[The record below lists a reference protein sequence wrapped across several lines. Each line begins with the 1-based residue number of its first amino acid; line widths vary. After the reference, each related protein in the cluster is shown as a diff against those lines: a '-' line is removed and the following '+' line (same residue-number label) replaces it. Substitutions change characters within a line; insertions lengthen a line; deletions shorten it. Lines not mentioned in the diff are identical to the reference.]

1 MGRKHCARRWW
12 RRGQYHSSTQVAAEF
27 VASAMSVPSFSLFS
41 DSQSLFS
48 HNPSSSHVEN
58 TTENV
63 KLEGG
68 KGNNINVSSVDETP
82 YLSLPDT
89 NSEPVIGDVPVTD
102 KGKGKVVEDFELGGS
117 RRESVP
123 KTETQP
129 VDIDCSNDSQLKK
142 KKIGIA
148 PKKLSVSSMF
158 STTFALDGFV
168 HDLVFSQLTV
178 VERSMEGMGPC
189 KLGVQNGL
197 FFICG
202 IVWMG
207 SMGDKR
213 CCRKLVSRIVY
224 PAGIVICRVGICW
237 DFLVPMNLDYKPKVD
252 WDTNCHIRVMHHLL
266 IREVHHE
273 VKNEM
278 WFVVNDSRLCFGLGE
293 FALVTVLKCKGDTSI
308 KSITENRL
316 ISKYF
321 GTASV
326 TFAQLADCFKKKKW
340 ETDDDALKIAVLY
353 FVNSFLLSQLK
364 TKVISRS
371 YIDLVECGDFN
382 NYPWGIDI
390 YKATID
396 SCSNKFQDKPSFYR
410 LGGFPLALQTWL
422 YECCPSLDGHF
433 ADHLGNKL
441 PRILNWVVMGQILNE
456 QVALQM
462 CSLQREQ
469 LKNITPTNDEKKL
482 FDEGLNFEIE
492 VECTDSQ
499 PDSFQV
505 FGTQL
510 PKTQSMH
517 ESIRGDSQPTN
528 AEVMKELQALKLF
541 VETKFEEV
549 LAAIGRQSMKPEGNS
564 AHKQQDNDPDF
575 REMHNDY
582 DQFESGHVGNDPVV
596 LGDST
601 PKAPSIYGFGGVGQD
616 GGATGVNVK
625 NVTASDGVVN
635 DDFGLDSNFKLSASA
650 IDQITAITQQAIYK
664 QSSHDVKKSGPAPLP
679 SRIPVQTRAD
689 VVIESNTAPQACQVD
704 GVGQVDVGGS
714 NVNLPSGR
722 RNVNQSGNEL
732 TTRAVNKSKPDQSVS
747 RSIVQ
752 IQTDVET
759 TPAVFAW
766 RRRPAAIKQSPYR
779 NDWQS
784 GVSVVGGSSKVIKV
798 RFPFVNDISETVDFK
813 LTTTFSNFVEANMQ
827 LGEEV
832 YLPGDQKLEPCFDFE
847 VEQIDDKTFFHTLNY
862 SGRPLSSSHLNI
874 IFYYLRKKAKYR
886 INMPI
891 KVTTTNTLFNN
902 IIQRVFTEFV
912 KGGKQDHL
920 IDRSDDIMEY
930 MKGFRMHCNT
940 PWHQVD
946 HVIFPINLAE
956 IWHWIFGCVSF
967 HKRCFY
973 VYDSLRSRKHKK
985 AIQKVAEAYAVLIP
999 LFLVSIEFYNQRSD
1013 IVVENGLHMGKKLT
1027 DPFEIELITNLPTQ
1041 QNSDCGVYVACFAE
1055 YIIEDLP
1062 IPVAN
1067 FDVDGLRAR
1076 FGILLWHYGRNKQ
1089 LHGESSESE
1098 APVAPKKTRGKKHKK

>member
-1 MGRKHCARRWW
+1 
-12 RRGQYHSSTQVAAEF
+12 
-27 VASAMSVPSFSLFS
+27 
-41 DSQSLFS
+41 
-48 HNPSSSHVEN
+48 
-58 TTENV
+58 
-63 KLEGG
+63 
-68 KGNNINVSSVDETP
+68 
-82 YLSLPDT
+82 
-89 NSEPVIGDVPVTD
+89 
-102 KGKGKVVEDFELGGS
+102 
-117 RRESVP
+117 
-123 KTETQP
+123 
-129 VDIDCSNDSQLKK
+129 
-142 KKIGIA
+142 
-148 PKKLSVSSMF
+148 
-158 STTFALDGFV
+158 
-168 HDLVFSQLTV
+168 
-178 VERSMEGMGPC
+178 
-189 KLGVQNGL
+189 
-197 FFICG
+197 
-202 IVWMG
+202 
-207 SMGDKR
+207 
-213 CCRKLVSRIVY
+213 
-224 PAGIVICRVGICW
+224 
-237 DFLVPMNLDYKPKVD
+237 
-252 WDTNCHIRVMHHLL
+252 MHHLL

-278 WFVVNDSRLCFGLGE
+278 RFVVNDSRLRFGLGE
-293 FALVTVLKCKGDTSI
+293 FALVTGLKCKGDTSI
-308 KSITENRL
+308 ESIAENRL
-316 ISKYF
+316 ILKYF

-364 TKVISRS
+364 TK
-371 YIDLVECGDFN
+371 
-382 NYPWGIDI
+382 
-390 YKATID
+390 
-396 SCSNKFQDKPSFYR
+396 
-410 LGGFPLALQTWL
+410 
-422 YECCPSLDGHF
+422 
-433 ADHLGNKL
+433 
-441 PRILNWVVMGQILNE
+441 
-456 QVALQM
+456 
-462 CSLQREQ
+462 
-469 LKNITPTNDEKKL
+469 LKNITPTDDEKQL
-482 FDEGLNFEIE
+482 FDVRGLSFEIE

-517 ESIRGDSQPTN
+517 ESTGSDSQPTN

-541 VETKFEEV
+541 VENKFEEV

-596 LGDST
+596 IGDST
-601 PKAPSIYGFGGVGQD
+601 PKAPS
-616 GGATGVNVK
+616 
-625 NVTASDGVVN
+625 
-635 DDFGLDSNFKLSASA
+635 
-650 IDQITAITQQAIYK
+650 
-664 QSSHDVKKSGPAPLP
+664 
-679 SRIPVQTRAD
+679 R
-689 VVIESNTAPQACQVD
+689 
-704 GVGQVDVGGS
+704 
-714 NVNLPSGR
+714 GR
-722 RNVNQSGNEL
+722 CNVNQSENEP
-732 TTRAVNKSKPDQSVS
+732 TTRAVNKSKPDKLVS

-759 TPAVFAW
+759 TPAVFTR
-766 RRRPAAIKQSPYR
+766 RRRPAAVKQSPYR

-784 GVSVVGGSSKVIKV
+784 GVTAVRGSSKVIKG

-813 LTTTFSNFVEANMQ
+813 LTTAFSNFVEANMQ

-874 IFYYLRKKAKYR
+874 IFYYLRKKAKYG

-891 KVTTTNTLFNN
+891 KVTTTDTLFNN
-902 IIQRVFTEFV
+902 SIQRVFTEFF

-920 IDRSDDIMEY
+920 IDRSDDIMQY

-940 PWHQVD
+940 LWHRVD
-946 HVIFPINLAE
+946 HVFFPINLAE
-956 IWHWIFGCVSF
+956 SWHWILGCVSF

-985 AIQKVAEAYAVLIP
+985 AIQKVAEAYALLIP

-1013 IVVENGLHMGKKLT
+1013 IVVENGLHMGKNLT

-1067 FDVDGLRAR
+1067 FDVDGLRAM

-1098 APVAPKKTRGKKHKK
+1098 APVAPKKTRGKKRKK

>member
-1 MGRKHCARRWW
+1 MVRKHCARRWW
-12 RRGQYHSSTQVAAEF
+12 RRGQHHSSTQVPAKS
-27 VASAMSVPSFSLFS
+27 VASAISGPSFSLFS

-48 HNPSSSHVEN
+48 RNPSNSHVEN

-63 KLEGG
+63 ELEGG
-68 KGNNINVSSVDETP
+68 KGNNINASSVDETP
-82 YLSLPDT
+82 YQSLPDT
-89 NSEPVIGDVPVTD
+89 NSEPVIGGVPVTD
-102 KGKGKVVEDFELGGS
+102 KGKGKFVEDSELGGS

-123 KTETQP
+123 KIETQP
-129 VDIDCSNDSQLKK
+129 VDVDYSDDSQLMK
-142 KKIGIA
+142 KKIGVA
-148 PKKLSVSSMF
+148 PKK
-158 STTFALDGFV
+158 
-168 HDLVFSQLTV
+168 
-178 VERSMEGMGPC
+178 
-189 KLGVQNGL
+189 
-197 FFICG
+197 
-202 IVWMG
+202 
-207 SMGDKR
+207 
-213 CCRKLVSRIVY
+213 
-224 PAGIVICRVGICW
+224 CW
-237 DFLVPMNLDYKPKVD
+237 DFLVPMDLDYKPKVD
-252 WDTNCHIRVMHHLL
+252 WDTNCHVIHQLKANL
-266 IREVHHE
+266 S
-273 VKNEM
+273 K
-278 WFVVNDSRLCFGLGE
+278 RLRFGLGE
-293 FALVTVLKCKGDTSI
+293 FALVTGLKFKGDTSI
-308 KSITENRL
+308 ESISENRL

-326 TFAQLADCFKKKKW
+326 ILAQLADCFKKKKW
-340 ETDDDALKIAVLY
+340 ETNDDALKIVVLY
-353 FVNSFLLSQLK
+353 FANNFLLSQLK
-364 TKVISRS
+364 TKI
-371 YIDLVECGDFN
+371 L
-382 NYPWGIDI
+382 
-390 YKATID
+390 
-396 SCSNKFQDKPSFYR
+396 
-410 LGGFPLALQTWL
+410 L

-433 ADHLGNKL
+433 ADHTGNKF
-441 PRILNWVVMGQILNE
+441 PRNLNWVVMGQIPNE
-456 QVALQM
+456 RVTLRM
-462 CSLQREQ
+462 SSLQREQ
-469 LKNITPTNDEKKL
+469 LKNITPTDDEKQL
-482 FDEGLNFEIE
+482 FDVRGLNIEIE

-517 ESIRGDSQPTN
+517 ESTGGDSQPTN
-528 AEVMKELQALKLF
+528 AEVMKELQSLKLF

-549 LAAIGRQSMKPEGNS
+549 LVAIGRQSMKSEGNS

-596 LGDST
+596 IGDST
-601 PKAPSIYGFGGVGQD
+601 PKAPSISGFGGVGQD

-635 DDFGLDSNFKLSASA
+635 DDLRSAPFVNEHDFGLDSNFELSASA
-650 IDQITAITQQAIYK
+650 IDQITAITQQATYK

-679 SRIPVQTRAD
+679 SGIPVQTRAD
-689 VVIESNTAPQACQVD
+689 VVIESNTAPQACRVD

-714 NVNLPSGR
+714 NVNLPSASCRHGGDLHLDSDFEYTDSQLDLIAAITQGGR

-752 IQTDVET
+752 IQTDVES
-759 TPAVFAW
+759 TPAVFTR
-766 RRRPAAIKQSPYR
+766 RRRPAAVKQSPYR

-784 GVSVVGGSSKVIKV
+784 GVSAVGGSSKVIKG
-798 RFPFVNDISETVDFK
+798 RFPFVNDILAVVDYK
-813 LTTTFSNFVEANMQ
+813 LTTAFSNFVEANMQ

-832 YLPGDQKLEPCFDFE
+832 YLPGDQKLDPCFDFE
-847 VEQIDDKTFFHTLNY
+847 VEQIDDKMFFHTLNY

-874 IFYYLRKKAKYR
+874 IFYYLRKKAKYG

-891 KVTTTNTLFNN
+891 KVTTTDTLFNN

-930 MKGFRMHCNT
+930 MKGLRMYCNT

-946 HVIFPINLAE
+946 HVLFPINLAE
-956 IWHWIFGCVSF
+956 NWHWILGCVSF

-973 VYDSLRSRKHKK
+973 VYDLLRSRKHKK
-985 AIQKVAEAYAVLIP
+985 AIQKVAEAYVVLIS

-1013 IVVENGLHMGKKLT
+1013 IVEQNGLHMGKELT
-1027 DPFEIELITNLPTQ
+1027 DPFEIEMITNLPTQ
-1041 QNSDCGVYVACFAE
+1041 QNSDCRVYVACFAE

-1076 FGILLWHYGRNKQ
+1076 FGILLWHYGRNKK

-1098 APVAPKKTRGKKHKK
+1098 APVAPKKTRGKKRKK

>member
-27 VASAMSVPSFSLFS
+27 VTSAMAVPSFSLFP

-48 HNPSSSHVEN
+48 RNPSSSHVEN

-63 KLEGG
+63 ELEGG
-68 KGNNINVSSVDETP
+68 KGNNINASSVDETP

-89 NSEPVIGDVPVTD
+89 NSEPVIGGVPVTD
-102 KGKGKVVEDFELGGS
+102 KGKGKVVEDSELGGS

-129 VDIDCSNDSQLKK
+129 VDVDCSNDSQLKK
-142 KKIGIA
+142 KKNWYR
-148 PKKLSVSSMF
+148 
-158 STTFALDGFV
+158 TQEDGFV

-189 KLGVQNGL
+189 KLGVQNEL
-197 FFICG
+197 FFIGG

-207 SMGDKR
+207 SMGEKH
-213 CCRKLVSRIVY
+213 CCQKLVSRIVY

-237 DFLVPMNLDYKPKVD
+237 DFLVPMDLDYKPKVD
-252 WDTNCHIRVMHHLL
+252 WDTNCHVIHQLKANL
-266 IREVHHE
+266 S
-273 VKNEM
+273 K
-278 WFVVNDSRLCFGLGE
+278 RLRFGLGE
-293 FALVTVLKCKGDTSI
+293 FALVTGLKCKGDTSI
-308 KSITENRL
+308 EIIAENRL

-326 TFAQLADCFKKKKW
+326 TLAQLANYFKKKKW

-353 FVNSFLLSQLK
+353 FVNNFLLSQLK
-364 TKVISRS
+364 TKFS
-371 YIDLVECGDFN
+371 
-382 NYPWGIDI
+382 DI
-390 YKATID
+390 L
-396 SCSNKFQDKPSFYR
+396 S
-410 LGGFPLALQTWL
+410 
-422 YECCPSLDGHF
+422 
-433 ADHLGNKL
+433 
-441 PRILNWVVMGQILNE
+441 
-456 QVALQM
+456 
-462 CSLQREQ
+462 
-469 LKNITPTNDEKKL
+469 KNIIPTDDEKQL
-482 FDEGLNFEIE
+482 FDVRGLNFEIE

-510 PKTQSMH
+510 PKTQSIH
-517 ESIRGDSQPTN
+517 ESTGGDSQPTN
-528 AEVMKELQALKLF
+528 VEVMKELQALKLF
-541 VETKFEEV
+541 VDTKFEEV

-596 LGDST
+596 FGDST
-601 PKAPSIYGFGGVGQD
+601 PKAPSISGFGGVGQD

-625 NVTASDGVVN
+625 NVTASNGVVN

-650 IDQITAITQQAIYK
+650 IDQITAITQQATYK
-664 QSSHDVKKSGPAPLP
+664 QSSHNVKKSGPAPLL
-679 SRIPVQTRAD
+679 SGIPVQTRAD
-689 VVIESNTAPQACQVD
+689 VVIESNTAPQGTIDADNAFMCSACRVD

-714 NVNLPSGR
+714 NVNLPSASCRHGGDLHLDSDFEYTDSQLDLITAITHGGR
-722 RNVNQSGNEL
+722 RNVNQYGNEL
-732 TTRAVNKSKPDQSVS
+732 TTRAINKSKPDQSVS

-752 IQTDVET
+752 IQTDIET
-759 TPAVFAW
+759 TPAVFAR
-766 RRRPAAIKQSPYR
+766 RRRPTAVKQSPYR

-784 GVSVVGGSSKVIKV
+784 GISAVGGSSKVIKG
-798 RFPFVNDISETVDFK
+798 RFPFVNDISEIIDFK
-813 LTTTFSNFVEANMQ
+813 LTTAFSNFVEENMQ

-862 SGRPLSSSHLNI
+862 SGRLLSSSHLNI
-874 IFYYLRKKAKYR
+874 IFYYLRKKAKYG

-891 KVTTTNTLFNN
+891 KVTTTDTLFNN

-956 IWHWIFGCVSF
+956 IWHWILGCVSF

-973 VYDSLRSRKHKK
+973 VYDSLRSQKHKK
-985 AIQKVAEAYAVLIP
+985 AIQKVAEAYVVLIP
-999 LFLVSIEFYNQRSD
+999 LFLVSIEFYNQRSN

-1067 FDVDGLRAR
+1067 FDVDDLRAR
-1076 FGILLWHYGRNKQ
+1076 FGFY
-1089 LHGESSESE
+1089 
-1098 APVAPKKTRGKKHKK
+1098 

>member
-1 MGRKHCARRWW
+1 MGRKHRARRWW
-12 RRGQYHSSTQVAAEF
+12 RRGQYHSSIQVVVES

-48 HNPSSSHVEN
+48 RNPSSSHVEN

-63 KLEGG
+63 ELEGG
-68 KGNNINVSSVDETP
+68 KGNNINASLVDETP

-89 NSEPVIGDVPVTD
+89 NFEPVIGGVPMTD
-102 KGKGKVVEDFELGGS
+102 KGKGKVVENSELGGS
-117 RRESVP
+117 RREFVP

-129 VDIDCSNDSQLKK
+129 VNVDCSDDSQLKK

-148 PKKLSVSSMF
+148 PKK
-158 STTFALDGFV
+158 
-168 HDLVFSQLTV
+168 
-178 VERSMEGMGPC
+178 
-189 KLGVQNGL
+189 
-197 FFICG
+197 
-202 IVWMG
+202 
-207 SMGDKR
+207 
-213 CCRKLVSRIVY
+213 
-224 PAGIVICRVGICW
+224 CW
-237 DFLVPMNLDYKPKVD
+237 DFLVLMDLDYKPKVD
-252 WDTNCHIRVMHHLL
+252 WDTNYHIRIMHHLL

-273 VKNEM
+273 VKNEIR
-278 WFVVNDSRLCFGLGE
+278 FVVNDSRLRFGLGE
-293 FALVTVLKCKGDTSI
+293 FALVTGLKCKGDTSI
-308 KSITENRL
+308 ESIAENRL

-321 GTASV
+321 ETASM
-326 TFAQLADCFKKKKW
+326 TFAQLAECFKKKKW

-353 FVNSFLLSQLK
+353 FVNNFLLSQLK

-382 NYPWGIDI
+382 SYPWGIDV

-441 PRILNWVVMGQILNE
+441 PRILNWVVMGQIPNE
-456 QVALQM
+456 RVALQM

-469 LKNITPTNDEKKL
+469 LKNITSTDDEKQL
-482 FDEGLNFEIE
+482 FDVRGLNFEIE

-510 PKTQSMH
+510 PKTQSMY
-517 ESIRGDSQPTN
+517 ESTGGDSQPTN

-541 VETKFEEV
+541 VETKFEE
-549 LAAIGRQSMKPEGNS
+549 N
-564 AHKQQDNDPDF
+564 KQQDNDPDF

-582 DQFESGHVGNDPVV
+582 DQFESCHVGNNPVV

-601 PKAPSIYGFGGVGQD
+601 PKAPSISGFGGVGQD
-616 GGATGVNVK
+616 GGTTGVNVK

-635 DDFGLDSNFKLSASA
+635 DDFGLDSNFELSASA
-650 IDQITAITQQAIYK
+650 IDQITAITQQATYK
-664 QSSHDVKKSGPAPLP
+664 QSSHDVKKSGPALLP
-679 SRIPVQTRAD
+679 SGIPVQIRAN
-689 VVIESNTAPQACQVD
+689 VVIESNTTSQACRVD
-704 GVGQVDVGGS
+704 NVGQVDVGGS
-714 NVNLPSGR
+714 NVNLPSGGR
-722 RNVNQSGNEL
+722 RNVNHFGNEL

-752 IQTDVET
+752 IQTDIET
-759 TPAVFAW
+759 TPAVFAR
-766 RRRPAAIKQSPYR
+766 RRRPAAVKQSPYR

-784 GVSVVGGSSKVIKV
+784 GVSAVGGSSKVIKG
-798 RFPFVNDISETVDFK
+798 RFPFVNDISESVDFK
-813 LTTTFSNFVEANMQ
+813 LMTAFSNFVEANMQ
-827 LGEEV
+827 LGECIFVSMEV

-862 SGRPLSSSHLNI
+862 SGRPLSSSEEGE
-874 IFYYLRKKAKYR
+874 YG

-891 KVTTTNTLFNN
+891 KVITTDTLFHN

-930 MKGFRMHCNT
+930 MKEFRMHCNT

-956 IWHWIFGCVSF
+956 IWHWILGCVSF

-985 AIQKVAEAYAVLIP
+985 AIQKVEESYVVLIP

-1027 DPFEIELITNLPTQ
+1027 DPFEIELITNLSTQ
-1041 QNSDCGVYVACFAE
+1041 QNSDCRVYIAYFAE

-1062 IPVAN
+1062 IPVTN

-1076 FGILLWHYGRNKQ
+1076 FGKLLWHYGRNKQ

-1098 APVAPKKTRGKKHKK
+1098 APVAPKKTHGKKHKK

>member
-12 RRGQYHSSTQVAAEF
+12 CRGQYHSSTQVAAES

-48 HNPSSSHVEN
+48 RNPSSSHVEN

-63 KLEGG
+63 ELEGG

-89 NSEPVIGDVPVTD
+89 NSEPVIGGVPVTD
-102 KGKGKVVEDFELGGS
+102 KVKGKVVEDSELGGS

-129 VDIDCSNDSQLKK
+129 IDVDCSDDSQLKK

-148 PKKLSVSSMF
+148 PKK
-158 STTFALDGFV
+158 
-168 HDLVFSQLTV
+168 
-178 VERSMEGMGPC
+178 
-189 KLGVQNGL
+189 
-197 FFICG
+197 
-202 IVWMG
+202 
-207 SMGDKR
+207 
-213 CCRKLVSRIVY
+213 
-224 PAGIVICRVGICW
+224 CW
-237 DFLVPMNLDYKPKVD
+237 DFLVPMDLDYKPKVD
-252 WDTNCHIRVMHHLL
+252 WDTNCHVIHQLKANLSKRQLRLFKKTCFGYFLDLPPVIVQIRVMHHLL

-278 WFVVNDSRLCFGLGE
+278 RFVVNDSRLRFGLGE
-293 FALVTVLKCKGDTSI
+293 FALVTGLKCKGDTSI
-308 KSITENRL
+308 QSIAENRL

-353 FVNSFLLSQLK
+353 FLNSFLLSQLK
-364 TKVISRS
+364 TK
-371 YIDLVECGDFN
+371 
-382 NYPWGIDI
+382 
-390 YKATID
+390 
-396 SCSNKFQDKPSFYR
+396 
-410 LGGFPLALQTWL
+410 TWL

-441 PRILNWVVMGQILNE
+441 PRILNWVVMGQIPNE

-469 LKNITPTNDEKKL
+469 LKNITPTDDEKQL
-482 FDEGLNFEIE
+482 FDVRGLNFEIE
-492 VECTDSQ
+492 LGCTDSQ

-517 ESIRGDSQPTN
+517 ESTGGDSQPIN

-549 LAAIGRQSMKPEGNS
+549 LAAIGRKPMKPEGNS

-601 PKAPSIYGFGGVGQD
+601 PKAPSISGFGGFGQD

-625 NVTASDGVVN
+625 SVTASDGVVN
-635 DDFGLDSNFKLSASA
+635 DDFGLDSNFKLSAST
-650 IDQITAITQQAIYK
+650 IDQITTITQQATYK

-679 SRIPVQTRAD
+679 SGIPVQTQAD
-689 VVIESNTAPQACQVD
+689 VVIESNTAPQGTIDADNVFMCSTCRVD

-714 NVNLPSGR
+714 NVNLPSGGR

-747 RSIVQ
+747 RI
-752 IQTDVET
+752 
-759 TPAVFAW
+759 
-766 RRRPAAIKQSPYR
+766 
-779 NDWQS
+779 
-784 GVSVVGGSSKVIKV
+784 GGSSKVIKG

-813 LTTTFSNFVEANMQ
+813 LTTAFSNFVEANMQ

-862 SGRPLSSSHLNI
+862 SGRPLSSSHLII
-874 IFYYLRKKAKYR
+874 IFYYLRKK
-886 INMPI
+886 
-891 KVTTTNTLFNN
+891 
-902 IIQRVFTEFV
+902 VFTEFV
-912 KGGKQDHL
+912 KGGKHDHL
-920 IDRSDDIMEY
+920 IDRSDNIMEY
-930 MKGFRMHCNT
+930 MKRFRMHCNT

-946 HVIFPINLAE
+946 RVIFPINLAE
-956 IWHWIFGCVSF
+956 IWHWILGCVSF
-967 HKRCFY
+967 HKRYFY
-973 VYDSLRSRKHKK
+973 VYDSLRSRNHKK

-1027 DPFEIELITNLPTQ
+1027 DPYEIELITDLPTQ
-1041 QNSDCGVYVACFAE
+1041 QNSDCRVYVACFAE

-1062 IPVAN
+1062 IHVAN

-1098 APVAPKKTRGKKHKK
+1098 APVAPKKTRGKKRKK

>member
-12 RRGQYHSSTQVAAEF
+12 HRGQYHSSTQVAAES

-48 HNPSSSHVEN
+48 RNPSSSHVEN

-63 KLEGG
+63 ELEGG
-68 KGNNINVSSVDETP
+68 KGNNINASSVDETP

-89 NSEPVIGDVPVTD
+89 NSEPVIGGVPVTD
-102 KGKGKVVEDFELGGS
+102 KGKGKVVEDSELGGS

-123 KTETQP
+123 KIETQQ
-129 VDIDCSNDSQLKK
+129 VDVDCSDDSQLKK

-148 PKKLSVSSMF
+148 PKK
-158 STTFALDGFV
+158 
-168 HDLVFSQLTV
+168 
-178 VERSMEGMGPC
+178 
-189 KLGVQNGL
+189 
-197 FFICG
+197 
-202 IVWMG
+202 
-207 SMGDKR
+207 
-213 CCRKLVSRIVY
+213 
-224 PAGIVICRVGICW
+224 CW
-237 DFLVPMNLDYKPKVD
+237 DFIVPMDLDYKPKVD
-252 WDTNCHIRVMHHLL
+252 WDTNCHVIHQLKANL
-266 IREVHHE
+266 S
-273 VKNEM
+273 K
-278 WFVVNDSRLCFGLGE
+278 RLRFGLGE
-293 FALVTVLKCKGDTSI
+293 FALVTGLKCKGDTSI
-308 KSITENRL
+308 ESIAENRL

-382 NYPWGIDI
+382 NYPWGIEV

-410 LGGFPLALQTWL
+410 LAGFPLALQTWL
-422 YECCPSLDGHF
+422 YGCCPSLDGHF

-441 PRILNWVVMGQILNE
+441 PRILNWLVMGQIPNE

-469 LKNITPTNDEKKL
+469 QL
-482 FDEGLNFEIE
+482 FDVRGLNFEIE

-510 PKTQSMH
+510 PKIQSMH
-517 ESIRGDSQPTN
+517 ESTGGDFQPTN

-549 LAAIGRQSMKPEGNS
+549 LAAIGRQSMKPEKNS

-575 REMHNDY
+575 L
-582 DQFESGHVGNDPVV
+582 S
-596 LGDST
+596 
-601 PKAPSIYGFGGVGQD
+601 GFGGVGQD
-616 GGATGVNVK
+616 GGATGVNMK

-650 IDQITAITQQAIYK
+650 IDQIIAITQQATYK
-664 QSSHDVKKSGPAPLP
+664 QSSHDVKKSGPALLP
-679 SRIPVQTRAD
+679 SGIPVQTRAD
-689 VVIESNTAPQACQVD
+689 VVIESNTAPQACRVD

-714 NVNLPSGR
+714 NVNLPSAPCQHEGDLHLDSDFEYTDSQLDLLAAITQGGR

-732 TTRAVNKSKPDQSVS
+732 ITRAVNKSKHDQSVS

-759 TPAVFAW
+759 TPAVFAR
-766 RRRPAAIKQSPYR
+766 RRRPAAVKQSSYR

-784 GVSVVGGSSKVIKV
+784 GVSAVGGSSKVIKG

-813 LTTTFSNFVEANMQ
+813 LTTAFSNFVEANMQ

-832 YLPGDQKLEPCFDFE
+832 YLPGDQKLEPCFDFK
-847 VEQIDDKTFFHTLNY
+847 VEQIDDKT
-862 SGRPLSSSHLNI
+862 
-874 IFYYLRKKAKYR
+874 KKAKYG

-891 KVTTTNTLFNN
+891 KVTTTDTLFNN

-930 MKGFRMHCNT
+930 MKAFRMHCNT

-956 IWHWIFGCVSF
+956 IWHWILGCVSF

-985 AIQKVAEAYAVLIP
+985 AIQKVAEAYAVLTL

-1055 YIIEDLP
+1055 YIIEDLL

-1067 FDVDGLRAR
+1067 FDVDGLLAR
-1076 FGILLWHYGRNKQ
+1076 FGILLWHYVRNKQ

-1098 APVAPKKTRGKKHKK
+1098 APVAPKKTRGKKRKK